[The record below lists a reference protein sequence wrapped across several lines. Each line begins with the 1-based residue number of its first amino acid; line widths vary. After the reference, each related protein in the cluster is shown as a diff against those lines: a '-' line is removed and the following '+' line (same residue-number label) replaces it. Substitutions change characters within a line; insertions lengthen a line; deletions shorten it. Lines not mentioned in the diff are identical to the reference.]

1 MPFAFGGGA
10 DCIGTII
17 TPRIIIT
24 CVDTADCSLSAIC
37 ISCGAEFI
45 AQMQKLSQSEPA
57 DALAAC
63 RRPSRTS
70 HPCATA

>member
-1 MPFAFGGGA
+1 
-10 DCIGTII
+10 
-17 TPRIIIT
+17 
-24 CVDTADCSLSAIC
+24 
-37 ISCGAEFI
+37 
-45 AQMQKLSQSEPA
+45 MQKLSQSEPA